1 MKLVIHKI
9 VILVIGVCF
18 LSAYFEFNEAEKK
31 QNYEKE
37 SHAYAIS
44 VKQTDNHSIKQPEK
58 NTVNELFC
66 ELHVKCIHSCEQ
78 QKEKFYPSPP
88 LNESR
93 LFLRHSVFLI

>member
-1 MKLVIHKI
+1 MKLFIHKI
-9 VILVIGVCF
+9 IVLVIGVCF
-18 LSAYFEFNEAEKK
+18 LSAYFEFNDAEKK

-66 ELHVKCIHSCEQ
+66 ELSVKYIRSS
-78 QKEKFYPSPP
+78 EKQSTNFYPPPP

-93 LFLRHSVFLI
+93 LFLRYSVFLI